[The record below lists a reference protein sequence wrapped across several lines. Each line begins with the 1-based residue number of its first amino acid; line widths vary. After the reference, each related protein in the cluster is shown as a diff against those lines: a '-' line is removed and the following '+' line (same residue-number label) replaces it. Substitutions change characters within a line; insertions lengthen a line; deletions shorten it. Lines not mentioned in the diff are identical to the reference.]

1 MFTGLVQ
8 QRGQVATIT
17 RNDDHG
23 LALEIAIE
31 LEPDCRLG
39 DSVAVNGTCLT
50 IVAMQER
57 SQTFQVGPETVERTN
72 LGSLSVG
79 DWSTSKHRCVSGKRW
94 AGTLSRAT
102 STRPPS
108 SSSRVRQG
116 EWEFVE
122 IEIPI
127 EFLDL
132 VVPKGSIAIDGV
144 SLTVSKVHERSIEIM
159 LIPHTMDVTTLGQR
173 AVGDRVNLEFDLLAK
188 HVKRILQVP
197 TKAND

>member
-1 MFTGLVQ
+1 MFTGLIQ
-8 QRGQVATIT
+8 QRGQIATIT

-79 DWSTSKHRCVSGKRW
+79 DLVNIETSLRVGQAMGGHFVTGHIDTT
-94 AGTLSRAT
+94 AVIL
-102 STRPPS
+102 
-108 SSSRVRQG
+108 SRVRQG